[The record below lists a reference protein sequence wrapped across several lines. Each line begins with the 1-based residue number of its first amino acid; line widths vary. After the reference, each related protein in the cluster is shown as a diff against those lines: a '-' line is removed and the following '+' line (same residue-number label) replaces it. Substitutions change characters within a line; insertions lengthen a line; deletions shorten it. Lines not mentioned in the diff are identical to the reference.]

1 MCSLIYNTCSD
12 YSNKSPLWQDNE
24 ALMKELGYEDEEDGS
39 SFFLM
44 LWRDFVHCFQSVD
57 ICAPLRPSP
66 LQLSAGAAAGEC
78 PKCRVEVL
86 AAHWVTRQ
94 VFAI

>member
-1 MCSLIYNTCSD
+1 
-12 YSNKSPLWQDNE
+12 
-24 ALMKELGYEDEEDGS
+24 
-39 SFFLM
+39 LM